1 MYLLFL
7 ATHPKIQYLT
17 NKAILGKVRKCE
29 TLGLCLNG
37 VAECLDCQVG
47 QNHSVFFHDQQWR
60 TKTFSKSKLKYPIF
74 GLIRPPTMSNQDKE
88 LTYFLSSPSSNRLEQ
103 NLIAST

>member
-29 TLGLCLNG
+29 TMGFCLNG

-47 QNHSVFFHDQQWR
+47 QNHSVFFHD
-60 TKTFSKSKLKYPIF
+60 
-74 GLIRPPTMSNQDKE
+74 
-88 LTYFLSSPSSNRLEQ
+88 
-103 NLIAST
+103 